1 MSKQRKSAILKT
13 KKVVTEKL
21 EKQFKSLFESV
32 MTKMQEN
39 AELAAKIQSLSIKLN
54 ESKKVAQNVDKYLD
68 LYVESILPK
77 KTIIDFDRMQKLEKI
92 HESLKDLLV
101 VNDDAVESKVK
112 ALEESYKTKKSQCE
126 TEVAK
131 ANVKLEES
139 MKKNAALKRKLD
151 SLKAVELLE
160 SKTKYL
166 PDFEAHAMKKR
177 LCESTVQ
184 EIEKKFDK
192 TLEAVRED
200 AKKVAA
206 EEETTLEEEI
216 EKIVGES
223 SKPAEQKKDSGK
235 KRIAAAAAPKKN
247 VEEAKK
253 AAPKKDEEAKEELD
267 EDYET
272 METVKYDD
280 DGNIMLDDSDVI
292 DESLMRR
299 WCAQSYEVL

>member
-1 MSKQRKSAILKT
+1 M
-13 KKVVTEKL
+13 
-21 EKQFKSLFESV
+21 
-32 MTKMQEN
+32 
-39 AELAAKIQSLSIKLN
+39 
-54 ESKKVAQNVDKYLD
+54 
-68 LYVESILPK
+68 PK
-77 KTIIDFDRMQKLEKI
+77 KTIIDFDRMQKLERV

-101 VNDDAVESKVK
+101 VSDDEVESKVK

-177 LCESTVQ
+177 LSESSVQ

-200 AKKVAA
+200 AKKAVS
-206 EEETTLEEEI
+206 EEETTLDEEI
-216 EKIVGES
+216 DKIVKEDEDAEES
-223 SKPAEQKKDSGK
+223 SKKKHV
-235 KRIAAAAAPKKN
+235 AAAAKQKKADVKEDAN
-247 VEEAKK
+247 DNDGIEEA
-253 AAPKKDEEAKEELD
+253 

-272 METVKYDD
+272 METVKYDS
-280 DGNIMLDDSDVI
+280 DGGIKLDEEDVI
-292 DESLMRR
+292 DESLMRK
-299 WCAQSYEVL
+299 WCMQSYEVI

>member
-1 MSKQRKSAILKT
+1 
-13 KKVVTEKL
+13 
-21 EKQFKSLFESV
+21 
-32 MTKMQEN
+32 
-39 AELAAKIQSLSIKLN
+39 
-54 ESKKVAQNVDKYLD
+54 

-112 ALEESYKTKKSQCE
+112 SLEESYKTKKSQCE

-139 MKKNAALKRKLD
+139 LKKNAALKRKLD

-177 LCESTVQ
+177 LCESSVQ

-200 AKKVAA
+200 AQKIAA
-206 EEETTLEEEI
+206 EEESTLDEEI

-223 SKPAEQKKDSGK
+223 SKPAASAKKTDSK
-235 KRIAAAAAPKKN
+235 KRVAAAATPKKK
-247 VEEAKK
+247 VEEKK
-253 AAPKKDEEAKEELD
+253 AAPEEDDKKEELD
-267 EDYET
+267 EDFET
-272 METVKYDD
+272 MESVRYDE
-280 DGNIMLDDSDVI
+280 DGNIELDESDII
-292 DESLMRR
+292 DESLMRK
-299 WCAQSYEVL
+299 WCMQSYEVL